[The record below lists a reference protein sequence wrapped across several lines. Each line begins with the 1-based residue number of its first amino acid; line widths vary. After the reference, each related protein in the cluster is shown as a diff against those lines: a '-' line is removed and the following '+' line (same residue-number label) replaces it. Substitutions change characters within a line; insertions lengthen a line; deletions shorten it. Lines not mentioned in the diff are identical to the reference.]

1 MINHTLWLAQSS
13 GRAFIQIR
21 GKGTYKNA
29 CLLKESTQ
37 LIINQGIK
45 NFTIDFNNCT
55 GLDSTFLGV
64 LAGLALESR
73 QLNGELALINLQQ
86 RNLELIENMGM
97 NSLIRVSHDTNLPKH
112 SLSFEPIKE
121 QISTKPQT
129 TKTMIEAHEALI
141 KIHEGNR
148 PQFQNVIECL
158 HESEKKQNN
167 FSKSFSVSSKCP

>member
-1 MINHTLWLAQSS
+1 MTDYTLWLAQSS

-29 CLLKESTQ
+29 HLIKEVTQ
-37 LIINQGIK
+37 HLVNKGVTT
-45 NFTIDFNNCT
+45 FTIDFNTCT

-73 QLNGELALINLQQ
+73 QLNGELSLINLQN

-97 NSLIRVSHDTNLPKH
+97 DSLITVSDATHFSQSPLN
-112 SLSFEPIKE
+112 FEPIQE
-121 QISTKPQT
+121 LACTKPQT

-141 KIHEGNR
+141 KINECNR

-158 HESEKKQNN
+158 HESAKKQNN
-167 FSKSFSVSSKCP
+167 ASESLSCL